1 MISHK
6 LGWVRWYLDVEQD
19 LVIID
24 NDTFD
29 PAVFI
34 RTKQLLLTHL
44 QLEEQ
49 SNIQNNIY
57 NAQKHLYYKIL

>member
-6 LGWVRWYLDVEQD
+6 LAGFRWYLDVATRFS
-19 LVIID
+19 IID

-34 RTKQLLLTHL
+34 RTKHLLTYAFT
-44 QLEEQ
+44 
-49 SNIQNNIY
+49 S
-57 NAQKHLYYKIL
+57 